1 MKVADLA
8 AFSATVHGHVQGV
21 FFRDF
26 VRRAARSLG
35 VTGYVRNLPT
45 GETVEVC
52 AEGERK
58 QLESLI
64 AHLKVGPPGARV
76 EGVEVSWSNY
86 SGSFSS
92 FNIKY

>member
-1 MKVADLA
+1 MADLA
-8 AFSATVHGHVQGV
+8 AFSATVHGNVQGV

-35 VTGYVRNLPT
+35 LTGYVRNLST

-52 AEGERK
+52 AEGERR

-64 AHLKVGPPGARV
+64 SHLRVGPPGARV
-76 EGVEVSWSNY
+76 ERVKVSWSNY